1 MWCGVRDKAKD
12 TNACLAEKVCAGE
25 RGLERER
32 ERERRYDGRDT
43 GACVIVWP
51 DFLLVCVARVY

>member
-32 ERERRYDGRDT
+32 EREDMMEE
-43 GACVIVWP
+43 I
-51 DFLLVCVARVY
+51 LVRV